1 MQRKGY
7 FIAFEGIDG
16 SGKSTVAELIAGRLR
31 REGYDVLVTHEPT
44 REKFGRHIYEILSG
58 KDSTVTPFELQRLYV
73 LDRKE
78 HVETVIRPALLR
90 GRIVIGDRYWLSTL
104 AYGML
109 SGPAENLIQLHEE
122 IFQGD
127 FLKPDMTFIFDL
139 PADTA
144 LERLK
149 NISKGKDYFE
159 QVDKLSSIRKNYLAL
174 CHTVNM
180 DCVIVDA
187 AVALDSI
194 VATIFQQLS
203 LRLPSRK

>member
-1 MQRKGY
+1 MSGY

-31 REGYDVLVTHEPT
+31 SEGYDVLVTHEPT
-44 REKFGRHIYEILSG
+44 REKFGRHIYEILSS
-58 KDSTVTPFELQRLYV
+58 KDHVVTPFELQRLYV

-78 HVETVIRPALLR
+78 HVHTVIRPALLR
-90 GRIVIGDRYWLSTL
+90 GQIVIGDRYWLSTL

-109 SGPAENLIQLHEE
+109 SGLAENLIQLHEE

-127 FLKPDMTFIFDL
+127 FLKPDMTFIFDIS
-139 PADTA
+139 ADTA

-159 QVDKLSSIRKNYLAL
+159 KVDK
-174 CHTVNM
+174 
-180 DCVIVDA
+180 
-187 AVALDSI
+187 
-194 VATIFQQLS
+194 F
-203 LRLPSRK
+203 